1 MSNVPAQSPISMQQV
16 RPSVPPAVELLEPTA
31 GIIQEFK
38 HHCIEVLSAVDGS
51 CILAQFPEHYLKV
64 LKVKFQPA
72 NYQAKKLLQLLET
85 IPDVVQVGY
94 VI

>member
-1 MSNVPAQSPISMQQV
+1 M
-16 RPSVPPAVELLEPTA
+16 
-31 GIIQEFK
+31 
-38 HHCIEVLSAVDGS
+38 VDGS

-64 LKVKFQPA
+64 RKVKFQPA